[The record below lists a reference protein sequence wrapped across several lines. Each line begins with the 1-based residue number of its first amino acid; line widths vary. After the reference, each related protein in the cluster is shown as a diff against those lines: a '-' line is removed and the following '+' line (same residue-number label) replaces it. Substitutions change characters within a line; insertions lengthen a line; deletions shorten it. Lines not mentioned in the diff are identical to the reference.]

1 MKILGIIG
9 IVLLCILAV
18 PLILILSLLL
28 LCSAKTRIK
37 VKIAPQEKELWVS
50 HLFFEKRL
58 YPLPPREKKEK
69 KTEKEK
75 EKPEKEESS
84 SEKKSGVL
92 DSVTQR
98 VKALALPDYIDF
110 IQMFHEGF
118 IRRVMFEKLHLRISV
133 GTPSADLTAQRYGQL
148 TAAVFPLLGRLDA
161 AGKIKDGRVN
171 ISPDFLKE
179 ETEVLADV
187 DVSFRIIHLF
197 SWAIKV
203 VLKIMKKKIS

>member
-9 IVLLCILAV
+9 IILLCILAV
-18 PLILILSLLL
+18 PLFLVFLLLL

-37 VKIAPQEKELWVS
+37 VKISPQEKELWIS
-50 HLFFEKRL
+50 HLFWEKQL
-58 YPLPPREKKEK
+58 YPLPPREKKK
-69 KTEKEK
+69 KKESPEKEK
-75 EKPEKEESS
+75 SS
-84 SEKKSGVL
+84 SDKKSELFG
-92 DSVTQR
+92 SVKSQ
-98 VKALALPDYIDF
+98 VKALTLSDYIEF
-110 IQMFHEGF
+110 VQMLHEGF
-118 IRRVMFEKLHLRISV
+118 IRRMRFEKLHLAVSV

-187 DVSFRIIHLF
+187 DVSLRIIHLF

-203 VLKIMKKKIS
+203 VFKIVNKKIS

>member
-9 IVLLCILAV
+9 IILLCILAV

-37 VKIAPQEKELWVS
+37 VKIAPQEKELWVK

-58 YPLPPREKKEK
+58 YPLPPREKKK
-69 KTEKEK
+69 KQES
-75 EKPEKEESS
+75 PEKEESS
-84 SEKKSGVL
+84 SKEKGGVL
-92 DSVTQR
+92 ATAKER
-98 VKALALPDYIDF
+98 VKALTLPDYIDF
-110 IQMFHEGF
+110 IEMLHKGF
-118 IRRVMFEKLHLRISV
+118 IRRVMFEKLHLRISI

-187 DVSFRIIHLF
+187 DVSLRIIHLF

-203 VLKIMKKKIS
+203 VLKIMNKKIS

>member
-37 VKIAPQEKELWVS
+37 VKIAPREKELWVS

-58 YPLPPREKKEK
+58 YPRPPR
-69 KTEKEK
+69 KEK
-75 EKPEKEESS
+75 EKKKEEPEKEKAS
-84 SEKKSGVL
+84 SEKKSGVFT
-92 DSVTQR
+92 SITER
-98 VKALALPDYIDF
+98 VKALTLPDYIDF
-110 IQMFHEGF
+110 IQMLHDGF
-118 IRRVMFEKLHLRISV
+118 IRRITFEKLHVRVSV

-187 DVSFRIIHLF
+187 DVSLRIIHLF

-203 VLKIMKKKIS
+203 VLKILNKKIS